1 MAKPCCQAPV
11 QSARFVNLNEAP
23 TDEEPRREGSAV
35 LLAARPFQIITLEIG
50 VQPGAGTGQASAR

>member
-1 MAKPCCQAPV
+1 MAKPCRQAPV

-50 VQPGAGTGQASAR
+50 PGAGTGQASAR